1 MTNATLREYIGKRV
15 VVRLFNNNE
24 YEGVLGFTPEF
35 SSKYNYRKPNYFTIK
50 NLDFKVSH
58 LKSIKVLD

>member
-1 MTNATLREYIGKRV
+1 MTNANLREYIGKRV

-24 YEGVLGFTPEF
+24 YEGVLGFTTEF
-35 SSKYNYRKPNYFTIK
+35 SSKYGYRKPNYFTIQ